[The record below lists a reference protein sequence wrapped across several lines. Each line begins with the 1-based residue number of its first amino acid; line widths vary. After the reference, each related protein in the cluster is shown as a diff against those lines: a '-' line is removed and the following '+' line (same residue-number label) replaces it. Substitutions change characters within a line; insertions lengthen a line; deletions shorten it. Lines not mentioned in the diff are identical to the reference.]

1 MRIYK
6 CKINFNAYAES
17 ILYFSTKI
25 ELELLFSYHP
35 AWIFVAFLIAA
46 IYTFVLYKKDELLED
61 VSKTIKL
68 ILAGFRFVTVFIIAI
83 LLLGI
88 ILENFILK
96 KEKPL
101 IFIAHDTSESIIQTK
116 DSTFYKEDYVDNLKA
131 LKEDLS
137 KNYDVVDYSFADG
150 IENGIKDK
158 YVGKKTNISQVFD
171 QIYSQYSNRN
181 IGAIILST
189 DGIYNAGANPIYA
202 INRKTYVPVFTI
214 GLGDTNQVKDVKI
227 DEVFNND
234 IAFLGNEF
242 PVEVS
247 VSQKDFQG
255 QKVYVKLLLGDKI
268 VSSQTV
274 QFKNK
279 KEQKKINFIL
289 KATRIGFIKYTVK
302 IQELDDEFTYK
313 NNTANF
319 YIDVI
324 DGRQKI
330 ALLHSGIH
338 PDLGA
343 ISYVIEN
350 NKNYEVDV
358 KIYSEMENIGDYDLL
373 ICHNY
378 NNQNQ
383 SLNQA
388 IKDGKKPV
396 LFIVGNNSNLADLNN
411 LNIGFSGND
420 TKTEDVQFAINGNFS
435 TILFPPSISNL
446 LNNAPPLKAPF
457 GSFKFSKSLDVFA
470 YQKIGNIILNQPLIY
485 FSEKN
490 ASKYGVIMGEGIWRW
505 RLYDQAKN
513 QSTANFELFISKM
526 ISYLAVKKNKNP
538 FKVNVNSEYEES
550 EDVIVLAE
558 LYNSAYDL
566 VNTAEVDFTLTNSD
580 EKDFDY
586 HFFKTSNAYKLELGK
601 LPQGIYIWNASTTFS
616 GKNYKASGT
625 FLVKE
630 VKKEWLNSTANHR
643 LLKNIADNT
652 NGKFYLPKQ
661 LNQLKTD
668 IEKRDDIVTVAYNEK
683 SFKDLIDYKW
693 LFYLIIVLMSAEWF
707 IRKFNGGY

>member
-1 MRIYK
+1 M
-6 CKINFNAYAES
+6 
-17 ILYFSTKI
+17 
-25 ELELLFSYHP
+25 ELLFSYHP
-35 AWIFVAFLIAA
+35 AWILVAVLIAA
-46 IYTFVLYKKDELLED
+46 LYSFVLYKKDRLLED
-61 VSKTIKL
+61 VSKSIKWV
-68 ILAGFRFVTVFIIAI
+68 LAGFRFVTVFIICI

-88 ILENFILK
+88 ILENFIVK

-101 IFIAHDTSESIIQTK
+101 IFIAHDTSESIVQTK
-116 DSTFYKEDYVDNLKA
+116 DSTFYKEDYIDDLKA
-131 LKEDLS
+131 LKKDLS
-137 KNYDVVDYSFADG
+137 ENYDVVDYSFADG
-150 IENGIKDK
+150 IDNGIKESYD
-158 YVGKKTNISQVFD
+158 GKTTNTSQVFD

-234 IAFLGNEF
+234 IAFLGNDF
-242 PVEVS
+242 PVEIS

-255 QKVYVKLLLGDKI
+255 KKISIKLMLGDKI

-274 QFKNK
+274 QFMNV
-279 KEQKKINFIL
+279 KEQKKINFVL
-289 KATRIGFIKYTVK
+289 NATRIGFIKYTVK
-302 IQELDDEFTYK
+302 IDDLEGEFTYK

-358 KIYSEMENIGDYDLL
+358 KTYAEMKNIGDYDLL

-383 SLNQA
+383 NLNQA
-388 IKDGKKPV
+388 IKEGKKPV
-396 LFIVGNNSNLADLNN
+396 LFIVGTNSNLTDLNN
-411 LNIGFSGND
+411 LNVGFSGND
-420 TKTEDVQFAINGNFS
+420 TKTEDVQLAINGNFS
-435 TILFPPSISNL
+435 TIIFPSSVSSL
-446 LNNAPPLKAPF
+446 LSNAPPLKAPF
-457 GSFKFSKSLDVFA
+457 GNFNFSKSLDVLA
-470 YQKIGNIILNQPLIY
+470 YQKVGNITLEQPLIY

-490 ASKYGVIMGEGIWRW
+490 TSKYGVIMGEGIWRW
-505 RLYDQAKN
+505 RLFDQAKN
-513 QSTANFELFISKM
+513 QSTTNFELLISKM
-526 ISYLAVKKNKNP
+526 ISYLAVKENKNP

-558 LYNSAYDL
+558 LYNSSYDL
-566 VNTAEVDFTLTNSD
+566 VNTSEVSFKLINASQK
-580 EKDFDY
+580 EFDY

-601 LPQGIYIWNASTTFS
+601 LPQGVYKWNAATTFS

-643 LLKNIADNT
+643 LLKNISENT

-668 IEKRDDIVTVAYNEK
+668 IENRDDIVTVAYNEK

-693 LFYLIIVLMSAEWF
+693 LFFLIIILMSAEWF